1 MGICLQFLEDVSIA
15 TKAITAKMRGACA
28 NPLASP
34 NCLASS
40 QAMAATIAYPTGVN
54 GAALVAVSSEAQLT
68 CASTLS
74 RAHVAAESI
83 RVTATSSVQ
92 PTFIDGHTDAAI
104 PTPAFVAN
112 AAVGAQ
118 VSRDTFGI
126 L

>member
-15 TKAITAKMRGACA
+15 TEAITTKMRGACT
-28 NPLASP
+28 NSLTSP

-40 QAMAATIAYPTGVN
+40 QAMAATIAHPAGVD
-54 GAALVAVSSEAQLT
+54 GAAPVAISSKAQLA

-74 RAHVAAESI
+74 RAHEAAESI
-83 RVTATSSVQ
+83 HMTATASVQ
-92 PTFIDGHTDAAI
+92 PTFINGHTHAAI
-104 PTPAFVAN
+104 PTPALVAN

-118 VSRDTFGI
+118 VSRDTFSI